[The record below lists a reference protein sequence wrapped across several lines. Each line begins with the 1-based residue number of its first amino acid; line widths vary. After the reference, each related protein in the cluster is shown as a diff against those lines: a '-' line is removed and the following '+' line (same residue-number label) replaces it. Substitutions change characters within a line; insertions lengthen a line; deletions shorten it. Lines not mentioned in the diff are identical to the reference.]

1 MHWGS
6 QFMNSPGVNAVACDA
21 ADPYSLQP
29 ELKHAAVQ
37 ISRLDLPYPLAIV
50 RRCASRAEALNLMQD
65 ARPML
70 AGFPYAT
77 LALYGRSSRL
87 LGVRLAGETLAQAW
101 LKQAMA
107 EDELDASLI
116 RLALAPSA
124 RAPVSIA
131 PRNIICKCA
140 DVSDVQIQKELVR
153 GGSLAVL
160 QDRLKCGTFC
170 GSCVP
175 DLKRRA
181 AEFKSEETA
190 PA

>member
-1 MHWGS
+1 MCS
-6 QFMNSPGVNAVACDA
+6 VFDPITKQ
-21 ADPYSLQP
+21 PYSRDP
-29 ELKHAAVQ
+29 RHIAKK
-37 ISRLDLPYPLAIV
+37 AI
-50 RRCASRAEALNLMQD
+50 
-65 ARPML
+65 ARD
-70 AGFPYAT
+70 G
-77 LALYGRSSRL
+77 RL

-124 RAPVSIA
+124 KPPVTMA

-140 DVSDVQIQKELVR
+140 DVSDLQIQKELA
-153 GGSLAVL
+153 GGSSLTIL
-160 QDRLKCGTFC
+160 QERLKCGTFC

-175 DLKRRA
+175 DLKRMA
-181 AEFKSEETA
+181 AEFKTEETA

>member
-1 MHWGS
+1 MTRRRKPPTNPNHDLR
-6 QFMNSPGVNAVACDA
+6 QR
-21 ADPYSLQP
+21 
-29 ELKHAAVQ
+29 
-37 ISRLDLPYPLAIV
+37 ILDYF
-50 RRCASRAEALNLMQD
+50 Q
-65 ARPML
+65 
-70 AGFPYAT
+70 T
-77 LALYGRSSRL
+77 LRIP
-87 LGVRLAGETLAQAW
+87 
-101 LKQAMA
+101 MA

-140 DVSDVQIQKELVR
+140 DVSDVQIRKELAR
-153 GGSLAVL
+153 GSSLAVL
-160 QDRLKCGTFC
+160 QDKLKCGTFC

-175 DLKRRA
+175 DLKRMA